1 MAKAWRLNAVKGST
15 PSARVFKAYQ
25 QDVDKLLNRGVKTNW
40 LLSGLFI
47 QAGIS
52 KPQ

>member
-15 PSARVFKAYQ
+15 PSARVAKAQ
-25 QDVDKLLNRGVKTNW
+25 QQAVDKLLNRGIKTNW

-47 QAGIS
+47 HAGIS